1 MSDEILNQKIKETHS
16 SEWVKFSGLQSL
28 ISIALPILSEFEGIG
43 YHVFMLLGGTAAVS
57 VFSILMKI
65 ARVTCVVQGIYSEQD
80 EINAKDREKDVEKI
94 VERRKRRAE
103 SKYLPDPIEWLEGI
117 EEEISEELEKKYDIT

>member
-28 ISIALPILSEFEGIG
+28 ISITLPILSEFEGVG
-43 YHVFMLLGGTAAVS
+43 AHVFMLLGGTAAVS

-65 ARVTCVVQGIYSEQD
+65 ARVTCAVQGIYSEQD
-80 EINAKDREKDVEKI
+80 AINAKDREKDVEKI

-103 SKYLPDPIEWLEGI
+103 SKYLPDPIEWLEGV

>member
-28 ISIALPILSEFEGIG
+28 ISITLPILREFEGVG
-43 YHVFMLLGGTAAVS
+43 AHVFMLLGGTAAVS

-65 ARVTCVVQGIYSEQD
+65 ARVTCAVQGIYSEQD
-80 EINAKDREKDVEKI
+80 AINAKDREKDVEKI

-103 SKYLPDPIEWLEGI
+103 SKYLPDPIEWLEGV

>member
-28 ISIALPILSEFEGIG
+28 ISITLPILNEFEGVG
-43 YHVFMLLGGTAAVS
+43 SHVFMLLGGTAAVS

-65 ARVTCVVQGIYSEQD
+65 ARVTCAVQGIYSEQD